1 MLAIILIFAA
11 LSLLTRTPQPQ
22 PASFDLNDPQAA
34 RAKYAELA
42 AIDGYT
48 AQGQAWCALTPP
60 EIRAI
65 AQHTRMPNIITTTIQ
80 ITSAGEKTETT
91 VIQPAP
97 NQAQLVETA
106 VQSTADSC
114 RLNLWN
120 NVESLSNAADNAARA
135 EVFCAMPPQEAEM
148 FIRFSMDITTSISK
162 KIIRD
167 TGESVETTISN
178 PPEPPDEAK
187 IAAAIAAFSAQCGPD
202 RP

>member
-1 MLAIILIFAA
+1 MIAIFLILAA

-48 AQGQAWCALTPP
+48 ARGQAWCALTPA

-65 AQHTRMPNIITTTIQ
+65 AQHTDMSNTITTTIH
-80 ITSAGEKTETT
+80 ITSAGETT
-91 VIQPAP
+91 TSVIVQPAP
-97 NQAQLVETA
+97 NQDELVERA
-106 VQSTADSC
+106 VQSIADSC
-114 RLNLWN
+114 RLNLWD
-120 NVESLSNAADNAARA
+120 NVENLSNAADDAARA
-135 EVFCAMPPQEAEM
+135 EIFCAMPPQEAEM
-148 FIRFSMDITTSISK
+148 FIRFSMDITTTISE

-178 PPEPPDEAK
+178 PPEPPDEAQ
-187 IAAAIAAFSAQCGPD
+187 IAAAIAAFSAQCEPD

>member
-1 MLAIILIFAA
+1 MLAIFLILAA
-11 LSLLTRTPQPQ
+11 LSLLTRIPQPQ

-42 AIDGYT
+42 AIDGWT
-48 AQGQAWCALTPP
+48 AQGQAWCALTPA

-65 AQHTRMPNIITTTIQ
+65 AQHTDMSNTITTTIH
-80 ITSAGEKTETT
+80 ITSDGETT
-91 VIQPAP
+91 TSVIVQPAP
-97 NQAQLVETA
+97 NHDELVERA
-106 VQSTADSC
+106 VQSIADSC
-114 RLNLWN
+114 RLNLWD
-120 NVESLSNAADNAARA
+120 NVESLSNAADDAARA

-187 IAAAIAAFSAQCGPD
+187 IAAAIAAFSAQCEPD

>member
-1 MLAIILIFAA
+1 MIAIFLILAA
-11 LSLLTRTPQPQ
+11 LSLLTRIPQPQ

-65 AQHTRMPNIITTTIQ
+65 AQHTDMSNTITTTIH
-80 ITSAGEKTETT
+80 ITSAGETT
-91 VIQPAP
+91 TSVIVQPAP
-97 NQAQLVETA
+97 NHDELVERA
-106 VQSTADSC
+106 VQSIADSC
-114 RLNLWN
+114 RLNLWD
-120 NVESLSNAADNAARA
+120 NVESLSNAADDAERA
-135 EVFCAMPPQEAEM
+135 EVFCAMPPQKAEM

-167 TGESVETTISN
+167 TGESTETIVSN
-178 PPEPPDEAK
+178 PPEPPDEAQ

>member
-1 MLAIILIFAA
+1 MIVIFLILAA
-11 LSLLTRTPQPQ
+11 LSLLTRTTQPQ

-48 AQGQAWCALTPP
+48 AQGQAWCALTSA

-65 AQHTRMPNIITTTIQ
+65 AQHTDMSNTITTTIH
-80 ITSAGEKTETT
+80 ITSAGETT
-91 VIQPAP
+91 TSVIVQPAP
-97 NQAQLVETA
+97 NQDELVERA

-114 RLNLWN
+114 RLNLWD
-120 NVESLSNAADNAARA
+120 NVESLSNAADDAARA
-135 EVFCAMPPQEAEM
+135 EIFCAMPPQKAEM
-148 FIRFSMDITTSISK
+148 FIRFSMDITTTISE

>member
-1 MLAIILIFAA
+1 MLAIFLIFAA

-48 AQGQAWCALTPP
+48 AQGQAWCALTPA

-65 AQHTRMPNIITTTIQ
+65 AQHTRMSNIITTTIH
-80 ITSAGEKTETT
+80 ITSAGKKTETT

-106 VQSTADSC
+106 VQSTADIC

-120 NVESLSNAADNAARA
+120 NVESLSNAADNAERA
-135 EVFCAMPPQEAEM
+135 EIFCAMPPQEAEM
-148 FIRFSMDITTSISK
+148 FIRFSMGGGSTISEK
-162 KIIRD
+162 VIRD
-167 TGESVETTISN
+167 TGESTETIVSN
-178 PPEPPDEAK
+178 PPEPPDAAQ
-187 IAAAIAAFSAQCGPD
+187 IAAAIAAFSAQCEPD